1 MLHQIGICGVLEDG
15 SRLGTF
21 MVFLNKI
28 SSVVGCIVLLWE
40 ASPVRERFLKA
51 TSVFKWVVCEYTE
64 PRIPLKIDKEQG
76 DELFSAPDSGLCGVN
91 ENFYLFLLLYI
102 VFVA

>member
-1 MLHQIGICGVLEDG
+1 
-15 SRLGTF
+15 

-64 PRIPLKIDKEQG
+64 PRIPLKIDKERD
-76 DELFSAPDSGLCGVN
+76 DELFGAPDSGFVDVADLCLVN

>member
-1 MLHQIGICGVLEDG
+1 
-15 SRLGTF
+15 

-40 ASPVRERFLKA
+40 ASPVQI
-51 TSVFKWVVCEYTE
+51 SVQVGGMWVRREYTE
-64 PRIPLKIDKEQG
+64 PRIPLKIDKERD
-76 DELFSAPDSGLCGVN
+76 DELFSAPDSGFVDVADLCGVN
-91 ENFYLFLLLYI
+91 ENFYLFLSLYI

>member
-15 SRLGTF
+15 SRLRTF

-28 SSVVGCIVLLWE
+28 SSVVGRIVLLWE

-51 TSVFKWVVCEYTE
+51 RSVFKWVVCE
-64 PRIPLKIDKEQG
+64 LD
-76 DELFSAPDSGLCGVN
+76 VN
-91 ENFYLFLLLYI
+91 TRSQEFP
-102 VFVA
+102 

>member
-15 SRLGTF
+15 SRLGAF

-51 TSVFKWVVCEYTE
+51 TSVFKWVVCE
-64 PRIPLKIDKEQG
+64 LD
-76 DELFSAPDSGLCGVN
+76 VN
-91 ENFYLFLLLYI
+91 TRSQEFP
-102 VFVA
+102 